1 MVKKLYVG
9 NLGEGKLYVGN
20 LPAGFT
26 SRDLQKLFK
35 PHGTVHSAEVVKEG
49 DTGRSRRF
57 GFVAMGSEQEAED
70 AIAALGDR
78 DLESLKA
85 TRGKEAGGRR

>member
-1 MVKKLYVG
+1 LVKKLYVG
-9 NLGEGKLYVGN
+9 NLGEGRLYVGN

-35 PHGTVHSAEVVKEG
+35 PHGTVHAAEVVQDA
-49 DTGRSRRF
+49 DTGQSRRF
-57 GFVAMGSEQEAED
+57 GFVTMGSGQEAEK

-78 DLESLKA
+78 DLESLNA
-85 TRGKEAGGRR
+85 TGVKEIGSRR